1 MFHIKVVHLIRVSFT
16 PHPGNFAY
24 NLNNTFVKSELN
36 KKKINL
42 KIYLKQNL
50 TTVFYQLSTVEIAQ
64 PTGKRVIMNASP

>member
-1 MFHIKVVHLIRVSFT
+1 
-16 PHPGNFAY
+16 
-24 NLNNTFVKSELN
+24 
-36 KKKINL
+36 L